1 MNFPILSSLILLPI
15 IGSLFLLFSKD
26 KNSNTGKY
34 VALFT
39 SFVNFLISIYLWYQ
53 FDPTTSDFQFVE
65 DREWLKGFINYKVG
79 IDGISILFI
88 VLTSLITPLCI
99 ISVNNTIKDR
109 LRDFLIA
116 ILVMESLMIGVFCSL
131 DLVIFYL
138 FFEAGLIPM
147 FLIIGIWGG
156 TRRVYSAFKFFLYTL
171 LGSVLMLIAII
182 SIYWISGTTDITQ
195 LYELG
200 IDTKYQNLLWLA
212 FFSSFAVK
220 TPMWP
225 VHTWLPD
232 AHVEAPTAG
241 SVLLAA
247 ILLKMAGYGFIR
259 FSLGLFPVASDL
271 FTPLVYALSL
281 IAIVYTSL
289 VALMQEDMKKLIAYS
304 SVAHMGFVTL
314 GIFTITQ
321 QGIEGSIVQ
330 MISHGLVSA
339 ALFLCVGVVYD
350 RMHSRL
356 IATYG
361 GLVSVMPKYSI
372 LFMLFTLA
380 ALGLPGTSGFIGEFL
395 ILMGAFKDN
404 FLVAVIASLGV
415 IFGAA
420 YMLWL
425 YRRVVFGEVKNK
437 ELLKMPDLDKSE
449 KFIFIFLILLG
460 VTTFCTYFI
469 VKNKCLFIKNIDPK
483 DIIFKKPNN
492 IAILNAPCGNV
503 IIELYPNISPNAV
516 QRFVT
521 LIRSNAYENIAFH
534 RVIENKL
541 IQAGDLEF
549 GKKGNLDYGKIGTG
563 KSGLGTIKSE
573 IDNNFNYTKGS
584 VGLARTF
591 KNDTEDSQFFIILQD
606 EPLFEGEY
614 TPVGKVI
621 YGLEVLK
628 KIKYGRRSEY
638 ILRPDFINW
647 FKMLN

>member
-1 MNFPILSSLILLPI
+1 MNFPIISALILLPT
-15 IGSLFLLFSKD
+15 IGSLFLIFSKSND
-26 KNSNTGKY
+26 QSNSTIKY

-39 SFVNFLISIYLWYQ
+39 SVVNFLLSIYLWFL
-53 FDPTTSDFQFVE
+53 FDETTSAFQFVE
-65 DREWLKGFINYKVG
+65 DREWLIGIVNYKVG
-79 IDGISILFI
+79 VDGISILFVI
-88 VLTSLITPLCI
+88 LTTFITPLCI
-99 ISVNNTIKDR
+99 ISVNNSVKKR

-116 ILVMESLMIGVFCSL
+116 ILIMESFMIGVFCSL

-156 TRRVYSAFKFFLYTL
+156 PKRVYSAFKFFLYTL
-171 LGSVLMLIAII
+171 LGSVLMLVAII
-182 SIYWISGTTDITQ
+182 SIYWITGTTDVVK

-200 IDTKYQNLLWLA
+200 IDSKYQNLLWLA

-259 FSLGLFPVASDL
+259 FSLGLFPIASDL
-271 FTPLVYALSL
+271 FTPLIYALSL
-281 IAIVYTSL
+281 IAIIFTSL
-289 VALMQEDMKKLIAYS
+289 IALMQEDMKKLIAYS

-314 GIFTITQ
+314 GIFTIQQ
-321 QGIEGSIVQ
+321 QGIEGSIIQ

-356 IATYG
+356 INTYG
-361 GLVSVMPKYSI
+361 GIVSIIPKYSV

-415 IFGAA
+415 ILGAA

-425 YRRVVFGEVKNK
+425 YKRVVFGKLANNDLNK
-437 ELLKMPDLDKSE
+437 LTDLDKSE
-449 KFIFIFLILLG
+449 
-460 VTTFCTYFI
+460 YFI
-469 VKNKCLFIKNIDPK
+469 LISLALPTLF
-483 DIIFKKPNN
+483 F
-492 IAILNAPCGNV
+492 GF
-503 IIELYPNISPNAV
+503 YP
-516 QRFVT
+516 
-521 LIRSNAYENIAFH
+521 
-534 RVIENKL
+534 
-541 IQAGDLEF
+541 
-549 GKKGNLDYGKIGTG
+549 
-563 KSGLGTIKSE
+563 
-573 IDNNFNYTKGS
+573 
-584 VGLARTF
+584 
-591 KNDTEDSQFFIILQD
+591 
-606 EPLFEGEY
+606 EPLFN
-614 TPVGKVI
+614 TI
-621 YGLEVLK
+621 EVSVNDL
-628 KIKYGRRSEY
+628 IEMYNSN
-638 ILRPDFINW
+638 LIN
-647 FKMLN
+647 K